1 MQKKNCIFRFLLL
14 LIILVI
20 SPVFNGCFNNY
31 PVAMEDTLT
40 SNELAETRSN
50 AFTESELPTLKIS
63 QSPVDQGDFLVF
75 YLENVAKNDEVK
87 LTTSWNENE
96 PVFFDYGKGKIALAA
111 IHYGTS
117 CGDYPLHLQIM
128 RNGCLFFEQEST
140 VTIIDKAFSTQH
152 LRVTASQNALRDP
165 KLLAQDTVFTNEAK
179 AKTSSAPL
187 WESSFIM
194 PVKGRISTEYGLIR
208 SINGVVS
215 GRHSGLDI
223 AAPRGTPI
231 KAANSGIVNLS
242 RGLYVTGNTVIIDH
256 GLGLYSSYSHLDK
269 LYVQEGDTVKKGD
282 ILGEVGSTGFSTGP
296 HLHWTISIRST
307 FTNPWLFL
315 EKDPLS
321 DNPLSEDPLSGLN

>member
-1 MQKKNCIFRFLLL
+1 MPKSNRIFRFLLL

-20 SPVFNGCFNNY
+20 TPLFNGCFNNY
-31 PVAMEDTLT
+31 PVAMEDNPAAIEITG
-40 SNELAETRSN
+40 TRSN
-50 AFTESELPTLKIS
+50 TFTESELPTLKIS
-63 QSPVDQGDFLVF
+63 QSQVHQGDFLVF
-75 YLENVAKNDEVK
+75 YLENTAENDEVR
-87 LTTSWNENE
+87 LTTSWDENE

-111 IHYGTS
+111 IHYSTS

-128 RNGCLFFEQEST
+128 RDGCLFFEQKFT
-140 VTIIDKAFSTQH
+140 VAVIDRVFSTQH
-152 LRVTASQNALRDP
+152 LRITASQNALRDP
-165 KLLAQDTVFTNEAK
+165 KLLAQDTVFTNQAK
-179 AKTSSAPL
+179 SKTSPAPL

-194 PVKGRISTEYGLIR
+194 PVEGRISTEYGLIR
-208 SINGVVS
+208 YINGVVS

-231 KAANSGIVNLS
+231 KAANSGVVNLS

-269 LYVQEGDTVKKGD
+269 LYVQEGDAVKKGD

-296 HLHWTISIRST
+296 HLHWTISIRNT

-315 EKDPLS
+315 KDDPLA
-321 DNPLSEDPLSGLN
+321 DKPPAG